1 MATRGF
7 NNTQIKQLSDMLFD
21 VVDTLSKTFTSQL
34 SQSEDRLKTELQNEI
49 RTEAK
54 KTREEIAN
62 LSLTMATKYQVDHH
76 EKRIGKLEKKVFRVA
91 S

>member
-7 NNTQIKQLSDMLFD
+7 NKTQMKQLSDMFFE
-21 VVDTLSKTFTSQL
+21 VVESLSRFITETNDKTTNNL
-34 SQSEDRLKTELQNEI
+34 RTELGNEI
-49 RTEAK
+49 KIEGK

-62 LSLTMATKYQVDHH
+62 LSLTMATKYQVDHQ